1 MRLCHFMAYEF
12 SRNLERYAYNN
23 PTIQPGEELSVRGF
37 QMIHGP
43 VRLERQVC
51 PIEELFWFK

>member
-1 MRLCHFMAYEF
+1 MSYEF

-43 VRLERQVC
+43 VRLERQVVTVQ
-51 PIEELFWFK
+51 IEESSSISPFAF